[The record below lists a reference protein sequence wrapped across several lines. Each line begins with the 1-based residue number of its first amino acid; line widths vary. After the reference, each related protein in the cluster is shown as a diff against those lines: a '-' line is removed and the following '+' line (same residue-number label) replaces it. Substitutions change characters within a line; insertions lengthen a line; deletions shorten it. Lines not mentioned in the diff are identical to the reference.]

1 MFLPVVPERLTAA
14 QVMRTPVNSLLVVLL
29 ASALLGGCSE
39 KPRNVLVPVASSA
52 PGASRVDLL
61 VATTRRPSDEPGQMF
76 TGERGRELSF
86 ADISVSIPP
95 AAVREV
101 GQVQWPSGAVADP
114 ATEFATLHA
123 NRISQPQAAGSFKAA
138 LKRQPN
144 RRVLLFV
151 HGYNTQFSDAVY
163 GFAQFVHDSG
173 TPAVPLLF
181 TWPSRAQL
189 LAYGYD
195 RESANFSRDAL
206 EGVLLHLAADPDVR
220 EISIL
225 AHSMGTWLTMEALRQ
240 SAIRK
245 GRVPEKIRDVILAAP
260 DIDVDVF
267 RRQVRLIGEKRPRI
281 TIFASQD
288 DKALEASRRV
298 WQSSAQLGAI
308 NAESE
313 PYKSSMAKLGLTVI
327 NLTDVKSTDSLAHGK
342 FASSPDVVKFIGNR
356 LASGHQFNPD
366 ANGSGAEQIG
376 SFIGGVTSSAGKLV
390 GAVVT
395 APLAVVDPGSRKA
408 LGEQIESL
416 TGKEDKPEFV
426 E

>member
-1 MFLPVVPERLTAA
+1 MAIRFLVPI
-14 QVMRTPVNSLLVVLL
+14 VLML
-29 ASALLGGCSE
+29 ALSACAD
-39 KPRNVLVPVASSA
+39 KVRNVLVPVSGAA
-52 PGASRVDLL
+52 PGASRVDVL

-76 TGERGRELSF
+76 SGERGRELSF

-95 AAVREV
+95 AAAREV

-123 NRISQPQAAGSFKAA
+123 NRITQPQVTGLFKAA

-144 RRVLLFV
+144 RRVLLYV

-206 EGVLLHLAADPDVR
+206 EGVLLHLAADPEVR
-220 EISIL
+220 EVSIL
-225 AHSMGTWLTMEALRQ
+225 AHSMGTWLTMESLRQ
-240 SAIRK
+240 FSIRK
-245 GRVPEKIRDVILAAP
+245 GRVPAKIKDVILAAP

-267 RRQVRLIGEKRPRI
+267 RRQIRQLGDKRPHV

-288 DKALEASRRV
+288 DKALDASRRV

-313 PYKSSMAKLGLTVI
+313 PYKTSMAKLGITVI
-327 NLTDVKSTDSLAHGK
+327 NLTDVKSSDSLAHGK
-342 FASSPDVVKFIGNR
+342 FASSPAVVKFIGNR
-356 LASGHQFNPD
+356 LASGHQFSPD

-376 SFIGGVTSSAGKLV
+376 SFLGGVTATAGKVV

-395 APLAVVDPGSRKA
+395 APLAVVDPGSRRA
-408 LGEQIESL
+408 LGDQINTL
-416 TGKEDKPEFV
+416 TGQEDKPEFV